1 MRAQCKIFDE
11 SAAHQNV
18 YLREGTSVRFPIK
31 FCETRWIEDGEVAE
45 RALEIWNL
53 AMDRVK
59 FWVDLCKCKQ
69 PRNSKSYDNLVTYR
83 QDLLMPAKFHIFA
96 SLLIF

>member
-45 RALEIWNL
+45 RASGTQRWTGSN
-53 AMDRVK
+53 
-59 FWVDLCKCKQ
+59 FG
-69 PRNSKSYDNLVTYR
+69 
-83 QDLLMPAKFHIFA
+83 
-96 SLLIF
+96 